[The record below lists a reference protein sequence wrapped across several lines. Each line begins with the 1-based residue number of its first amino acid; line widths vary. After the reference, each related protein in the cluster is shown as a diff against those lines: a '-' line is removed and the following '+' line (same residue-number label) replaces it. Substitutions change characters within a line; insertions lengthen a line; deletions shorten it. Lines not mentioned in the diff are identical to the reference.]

1 MDYINIKKEL
11 DVLLEGDVSI
21 QEEER
26 EKYAT
31 DWSLFKIT
39 PSMVVYPKTVADIR
53 KLVNF
58 INVFNENSDE
68 KLSVTARA
76 AGSGMSGGS
85 LNHSIILDVTKYLHS
100 FKGIV
105 KGDFGTQEH
114 HKKFPYSITGMATAE
129 PGMKYIPFENETI
142 KEGMIMPTYPASRK
156 LCAIGGMVANNGA
169 GEKSLKYGQNKDFVH
184 SLRVILADG
193 NEYGIKPMSFKE
205 MTQKIKDNDYLGK
218 IVNEVYELIKD
229 NWDLIQEKRPRTSKN
244 AAGYLLWDVMS
255 AESIKQFESGKGYFD
270 LTKLFVGAQG
280 TTGIISEICYKLVPL
295 EEKTEMLVM
304 FVNDI
309 NELPEIV
316 SILEDYDLETIELYD
331 DHTFKI
337 GVKFFGDFIKDKGFF
352 KAIRYALRFL
362 PEFKMAITGG
372 VPKFIVLA
380 ENVAS
385 TKETVHQESIS
396 ELKAIQER
404 LPNLRS
410 FIVNNEKEAQKYWD
424 FRHDSFKLLTEHS
437 MKSRKEQSGTRT
449 APFID
454 DIAVPPASLPEYIP
468 KLVAILDEYKE
479 EFMYTIAGHLGNGN
493 FHIIPLVDM
502 NKQENKDNIIEI
514 SERVYELALSY
525 GGTITAE
532 HNDGIVRTP
541 FLEDMFGEEMINLFS
556 KVKIIFDPTNIFNPG
571 KKVGLKKEDIQKY
584 LA

>member
-1 MDYINIKKEL
+1 MNYINIKNEL
-11 DVLLEGDVSI
+11 DALLEGDVSI
-21 QEEER
+21 NELER

-39 PSMVVYPKTVADIR
+39 PSMVVYPKTAEDIQR
-53 KLVNF
+53 LVSF
-58 INVFNENSDE
+58 INTFNKTTDE

-85 LNHSIILDVTKYLHS
+85 LNHSIILDVTKYLHN

-114 HKKFPYSITGMATAE
+114 HKNFPYSITGMATAE
-129 PGMKYIPFENETI
+129 PGMKYIPFENETV

-184 SLRVILADG
+184 SLKVILADG
-193 NEYGIKPMSFKE
+193 NEYEIKPMSFKE
-205 MTQKIKDNDYLGK
+205 MTEKTKDNDYLGN
-218 IVNEVYELIKD
+218 IINEVYSLIKD
-229 NWDLIQEKRPRTSKN
+229 NWSLIQEKRPKTSKN
-244 AAGYLLWDVMS
+244 AAGYLLWDVIS
-255 AESIKQFESGKGYFD
+255 THSIDEFESGKGHFD

-316 SILEDYDLETIELYD
+316 RVLEDYDLETIELYD

-362 PEFKMAITGG
+362 PEFKMAMTGG
-372 VPKFIVLA
+372 IPKFIVLA
-380 ENVAS
+380 ENVAK
-385 TKETVHQESIS
+385 TKETVHQESVS

-404 LPNLRS
+404 LPSLRS
-410 FIVNNEKEAQKYWD
+410 FIVDNEKEAQKYWD

-468 KLVAILDEYKE
+468 KLVAILDEYKD

-541 FLEDMFGEEMINLFS
+541 FLKDMFGEDMINLFS
-556 KVKIIFDPTNIFNPG
+556 KVKTIFDPTNIFNPG